1 MDYEEKKIGMIRVLH
16 VVGSLAAGGMESY
29 IMNLYRHIDREKV
42 QFDFVVGDE
51 TNYYESEILSMGGEI
66 YRYKTGI
73 KGFYKYYLLLKNHPK
88 YRLVHSHRDA
98 MSTIYLFIAM
108 IAGVK
113 VRISHSHNTNRTGL
127 AAVVA
132 VILKPFLRFVA
143 TQRWACGQGAGE
155 WLFGKQT
162 KFEVKANAVDCE
174 KFSYCEQT
182 RQKVRQKLGISDDEL
197 FVGHVGRFEEQKNH
211 LFLLSV
217 FAELS
222 RMHKAR
228 LLCIG
233 DGSLKLSIEER
244 SKDLQI
250 KTKCIFAGNR
260 NDVNELLQAIDIIVF
275 PSFYEG
281 FSFAMVEFQAA
292 ALPVLA
298 SNTIPQEVNLTGLIR
313 FKSLADSPVSW
324 ANEVLLMNN
333 HLNRVASNASKCI
346 AEKGYDIQKNV
357 RQLQA
362 DYLRLVGEIG

>member
-1 MDYEEKKIGMIRVLH
+1 M
-16 VVGSLAAGGMESY
+16 
-29 IMNLYRHIDREKV
+29 
-42 QFDFVVGDE
+42 
-51 TNYYESEILSMGGEI
+51 
-66 YRYKTGI
+66 
-73 KGFYKYYLLLKNHPK
+73 
-88 YRLVHSHRDA
+88 
-98 MSTIYLFIAM
+98 
-108 IAGVK
+108 
-113 VRISHSHNTNRTGL
+113 
-127 AAVVA
+127 
-132 VILKPFLRFVA
+132 
-143 TQRWACGQGAGE
+143 
-155 WLFGKQT
+155 
-162 KFEVKANAVDCE
+162 
-174 KFSYCEQT
+174 
-182 RQKVRQKLGISDDEL
+182 
-197 FVGHVGRFEEQKNH
+197 
-211 LFLLSV
+211 LSV

-233 DGSLKLSIEER
+233 DGTLKLSIEER